1 MDMMPL
7 SWDEQRKLDELEQA
21 LRADDPTFDA
31 GVNFVR
37 ARRHRAIV
45 GAVVALL
52 GWVLLLAGV
61 VATQSLLGLGVQ
73 FSFIGS
79 VGMLAVAGWSAVAE
93 SRCRPTRIGY
103 PTGRNGERPG
113 EGSARPST
121 VGNRPITR
129 LATRPGSCP

>member
-1 MDMMPL
+1 MMPL

-61 VATQSLLGLGVQ
+61 VATQSLLGLGVP
-73 FSFIGS
+73 FSFTGFLIGS
-79 VGMLAVAGWSAVAE
+79 VGMLAVAGWLFGRRRKPAPADPD
-93 SRCRPTRIGY
+93 RP
-103 PTGRNGERPG
+103 PDWSER
-113 EGSARPST
+113 
-121 VGNRPITR
+121 
-129 LATRPGSCP
+129 